1 MSRTKVVLAFS
12 VACAGAA
19 AAVGAA
25 SAATITTGANC
36 SLVDAITSANTNA
49 AVGGCIAGSAGHD
62 TIVTGGAML
71 TAPNNGVNGAWKP

>member
-1 MSRTKVVLAFS
+1 MTGTKLVLALRLS
-12 VACAGAA
+12 LWGAA

-25 SAATITTGANC
+25 SAATIVTGANC

-62 TIVTGGAML
+62 TIVTGG
-71 TAPNNGVNGAWKP
+71 PC